1 MSDEC
6 KPAQVSISGQLT
18 ADDVRQLHK
27 EGIKTIINNRPDGE
41 ATDQPTSQE
50 IATVCDELG
59 INYKQIAFAGG
70 AMTLEH
76 VQAFADFYNQC
87 PKPVHLFCRS
97 GNRSTGLFHQAQQMD
112 LLDD

>member
-1 MSDEC
+1 MNEQLHPD
-6 KPAQVSISGQLT
+6 VSVSGQLS
-18 ADDVRQLHK
+18 ADDIRQLHK
-27 EGIKTIINNRPDGE
+27 NGIKTIINNRPDGE
-41 ATDQPTSQE
+41 ATDQPTSQ
-50 IATVCDELG
+50 ALAKVCEELG
-59 INYKQIAFAGG
+59 ICYEQIAFAGG

-97 GNRSTGLFHQAQQMD
+97 GNRSTGIFSQALQMD